1 MAQIGNQQTI
11 SVELNLM
18 YISKLSLIN
27 YRNFLNAKLLFE
39 QGINT
44 LIGENGT
51 GKTNIFRAI
60 RLLLDNELPRAAT
73 RLSENDFCRQLGNW
87 RGHWIVISLE
97 FDDIAADE
105 VSQALFLH
113 GTGAIEGNH
122 VNKATYN
129 FIFRPKADIRYALSQ
144 LAEGDLAALTELQDT
159 ITIAD
164 YEPIFTGKS
173 NADFNDAEVYRQ
185 IVGDF
190 DNVVFPSQI
199 DNSLIGIKLPNI
211 LTISDEV
218 AFTFVKALRDV
229 VSDFRNNR
237 TNPLHKLLKLK
248 SEFIR
253 QYEFEPIVRLVD
265 DLNTSIES
273 LTDVQDIK
281 LDIKGTIND
290 ALGDTYSPSS
300 IAIKSDLSS
309 EAEELFQ
316 SLKLFVD
323 ESNDGYEG
331 NIHEMSLGGA
341 NLIFLTLKLLEFK
354 YQRPNETLANFLL
367 IEEPEAHIHTH
378 IQKSLFDK
386 VGYENTQIIYSTHSS
401 HISEVSNIKRVN
413 VISKTNTGC
422 VAYQPSNGLLPQ
434 QITFIERYLDA
445 IRSNLLFA
453 KSVILVEGDAEEILI
468 PVLIKKVLGVSLDEL
483 GITLV
488 NMRST
493 GFENIALLFH
503 DDRIRKKCAV
513 ITDLDS
519 KFFDTT
525 IMADD
530 TPTIKKKKSKAQGSH
545 VKGAARK
552 VALDALCNGNNWLS
566 PFYAE
571 HTFEV
576 DFVKSGNK
584 NYLIDILNDVYS
596 QAAAKAT
603 SRTELSSTIEN
614 YGSRALT
621 MANHQGKGWFAITL
635 SGAINFNVQLPE
647 YIIDALIFAHGP
659 FNRATIEKV
668 MEYRL
673 HQIKNYLENGRS
685 FLQTL
690 ILPKDQNI
698 YDEWDAYVTFMER
711 GVNIFEPKYISYKS
725 NGGDL
730 NNLKVEMLTDF
741 NLPSNSFIAKL

>member
-1 MAQIGNQQTI
+1 MH
-11 SVELNLM
+11 
-18 YISKLSLIN
+18 ISKLSLIN
-27 YRNFLNAKLLFE
+27 YRNFLNAKLIFNK
-39 QGINT
+39 GINT

-73 RLSENDFCRQLGNW
+73 RLNENDFCRQLVSW
-87 RGHWIVISLE
+87 QGHWIIISLE
-97 FDDIAADE
+97 FDEIATDE

-113 GTGAIEGNH
+113 GTGAIAGNS
-122 VNKATYN
+122 VDKATYN
-129 FIFRPKADIRYALSQ
+129 FIFRPKADIRNAFSQ
-144 LAEGDLAALTELQDT
+144 LPAGDVAALKALQNS

-164 YEPIFTGKS
+164 YEPMFTGKS
-173 NADFNDAEVYRQ
+173 NTDFNDPVVYRQ

-190 DNVVFPSQI
+190 ENVEFPTLV
-199 DNSLIGIKLPNI
+199 DHSLIGVKLPNI
-211 LTISDEV
+211 LSISDEV

-248 SEFIR
+248 SETIN
-253 QYEFEPIVRLVD
+253 QVEFDPIVQIVQ
-265 DLNTSIES
+265 DLNTSIET
-273 LTDVQDIK
+273 LTDVKEIK
-281 LDIKGTIND
+281 SDIKGTIND

-300 IAIKSDLSS
+300 IAIKSDLSA

-323 ESNDGYEG
+323 ESDDGYEG
-331 NIHEMSLGGA
+331 NIHELSLGGA

-354 YQRPNETLANFLL
+354 YQRPNDTIANFLL

-386 VGYENTQIIYSTHSS
+386 VSYVNTQIIYSTHSS

-413 VISKTNTGC
+413 VISKTNNGC
-422 VAYQPSNGLLPQ
+422 VAYQPSNGLSSQ
-434 QITFIERYLDA
+434 KITFIERYLDA

-525 IMADD
+525 IQEDD
-530 TPTIKKKKSKAQGSH
+530 TPTIKRKKSKAQGSH
-545 VKGAARK
+545 DKGAERK
-552 VALDALCNGNNWLS
+552 IALDALCNGNDWLS
-566 PFYAE
+566 PFYAD

-576 DFVKSGNK
+576 DFVKSGNR
-584 NYLIDILNDVYS
+584 NYLIDILKDVYS
-596 QAAAKAT
+596 QGATIKA
-603 SRTELSSTIEN
+603 SRAELLSTMAD

-659 FNRATIEKV
+659 FNKQIIEKI
-668 MEYRL
+668 MGYRL
-673 HQIKNYLENGRS
+673 QQIKMYLENGRS
-685 FLQTL
+685 YLQNL
-690 ILPKDQNI
+690 ILPQDQVT
-698 YDEWDAYVTFMER
+698 YDKWNAHLTPIEQ
-711 GVNIFEPKYISYKS
+711 GINLFEPKYLSCKAF
-725 NGGDL
+725 GGDL
-730 NNLKVEMLTDF
+730 SSLRGDMLSDIP
-741 NLPSNSFIAKL
+741 LPSNSFIDKL

>member
-1 MAQIGNQQTI
+1 MH
-11 SVELNLM
+11 
-18 YISKLSLIN
+18 ISKLSLIN
-27 YRNFLNAKLLFE
+27 YRNFLNAKLTFNK
-39 QGINT
+39 GINT

-60 RLLLDNELPRAAT
+60 RLLLDNELPRAAI
-73 RLSENDFCRQLGNW
+73 RLNENDFCRQLVGW
-87 RGHWIVISLE
+87 QGHWIVISIE
-97 FDDIAADE
+97 FDEIATDE

-113 GTGAIEGNH
+113 GTGAIAGNR
-122 VNKATYN
+122 VDKATYN
-129 FIFRPKADIRYALSQ
+129 FIFRPKADIRNALNQ
-144 LAEGDLAALTELQDT
+144 LPTGDIAALETLQNS

-164 YEPIFTGKS
+164 YEPMFTGKS
-173 NADFNDAEVYRQ
+173 SADFNDPLIYKQ

-190 DNVVFPSQI
+190 ENVVFPNHI
-199 DNSLIGIKLPNI
+199 DNSLIGLKLPNI
-211 LTISDEV
+211 LSISDEV

-248 SEFIR
+248 SETIN
-253 QYEFEPIVRLVD
+253 QTEFDPIVQIVK

-273 LTDVQDIK
+273 LTDVKEIK
-281 LDIKGTIND
+281 SDIKGTINE

-300 IAIKSDLSS
+300 IAIKSDLSAA
-309 EAEELFQ
+309 AEELFQ

-354 YQRPNETLANFLL
+354 YQRPNETIANFLL

-386 VGYENTQIIYSTHSS
+386 VSYENTQIIYSTHSS
-401 HISEVSNIKRVN
+401 HISEVSNIKCVN
-413 VISKTNTGC
+413 VISKTNDGC
-422 VAYQPSNGLLPQ
+422 VAYQPSNGLSSQ
-434 QITFIERYLDA
+434 QIVFIERYLDA

-468 PVLIKKVLGVSLDEL
+468 PVLIKQVLGVSLDEL

-503 DDRIRKKCAV
+503 DNRIRKKCAV

-519 KFFDTT
+519 KFIDTT
-525 IMADD
+525 ILAGD
-530 TPTIKKKKSKAQGSH
+530 TPSSKKKKNKAQGSH
-545 VKGAARK
+545 DKGAARK
-552 VALDALCNGNNWLS
+552 IALDSFCNGNDWVS
-566 PFYAE
+566 PFYAV

-576 DFVKSGNK
+576 DFVKTGNS
-584 NYLIDILNDVYS
+584 NYLINILKDVYS
-596 QAAAKAT
+596 QEAT
-603 SRTELSSTIEN
+603 ITASRAELLSPAIEN
-614 YGSRALT
+614 SGSRALT

-635 SGAINFNVQLPE
+635 SGAMNFNVQLPT

-659 FNRATIEKV
+659 FNRATIEKI

-673 HQIKNYLENGRS
+673 YQVKTFIENGRS
-685 FLQTL
+685 YLQTL
-690 ILPKDQNI
+690 NLPQDQGV
-698 YDEWDAYVTFMER
+698 YDQWNTYLTPIEQ
-711 GVNIFEPKYISYKS
+711 GVNLFEPKYLSCKAF
-725 NGGDL
+725 GGDL
-730 NNLKVEMLTDF
+730 SALKADMLADIPLT
-741 NLPSNSFIAKL
+741 SNSFIAKL

>member
-1 MAQIGNQQTI
+1 MH
-11 SVELNLM
+11 
-18 YISKLSLIN
+18 ISKLSLIN
-27 YRNFLNAKLLFE
+27 YRNFLNAKLIF
-39 QGINT
+39 QKGINT

-73 RLSENDFCRQLGNW
+73 RLNENDFCRQLDDW
-87 RGHWIVISLE
+87 RGHWIIISLE
-97 FDDIAADE
+97 FDDIAEDE

-113 GTGAIEGNH
+113 GTGAIEGAT

-129 FIFRPKADIRYALSQ
+129 FIYRPKADIRNALS
-144 LAEGDLAALTELQDT
+144 LLPTGDNAALEELRNKIS
-159 ITIAD
+159 ITD
-164 YEPIFTGKS
+164 YEPLFTGKS
-173 NADFNDAEVYRQ
+173 NADFNDQEVYKQ
-185 IVGDF
+185 VVGDF
-190 DNVVFPSQI
+190 ENVDFPALI

-211 LTISDEV
+211 LSISDEV

-237 TNPLHKLLKLK
+237 SNPLHKLLKLK
-248 SEFIR
+248 SETIN
-253 QYEFEPIVRLVD
+253 QTEFDPIVQIVES
-265 DLNTSIES
+265 LNTSIETLS
-273 LTDVQDIK
+273 DVKEIK
-281 LDIKGTIND
+281 SDIKGTIND
-290 ALGDTYSPSS
+290 AIGDAYSPSS
-300 IAIKSDLSS
+300 IAIKSDLSD

-331 NIHEMSLGGA
+331 SIYEMSLGGA

-354 YQRPNETLANFLL
+354 YQRPNETIANFLL

-386 VGYENTQIIYSTHSS
+386 VSYENTQIIYSTHSS
-401 HISEVSNIKRVN
+401 HISEVSKIQRVN
-413 VISKTNTGC
+413 VISKTSAGC

-453 KSVILVEGDAEEILI
+453 RSVILVEGDAEEILL
-468 PVLIKKVLGVSLDEL
+468 PVFVKKILGVSLDEL

-525 IMADD
+525 IQPAD
-530 TPTIKKKKSKAQGSH
+530 TEPTKKKKNKAQGSH
-545 VKGAARK
+545 DKGAERK
-552 VALDALCNGNNWLS
+552 VKLDALCDGNDWLA

-576 DFVKSGNK
+576 DFVKAGNV
-584 NYLIDILNDVYS
+584 NYLVEILNDVYT
-596 QAAAKAT
+596 KAST
-603 SRTELSSTIEN
+603 IRDSRSELLSNNIELS
-614 YGSRALT
+614 GSRALT
-621 MANHQGKGWFAITL
+621 MANNQGKGWFAITL
-635 SGAINFNVQLPE
+635 SKTINFNVRLPE
-647 YIIDALIFAHGP
+647 YIENALVFAHGP
-659 FNRATIEKV
+659 FNSPMLERIID
-668 MEYRL
+668 YRL
-673 HQIKNYLENGRS
+673 TQIKAHIADGKAYLSSLNLPQDQDNYDRWNNYLTPIEQG
-685 FLQTL
+685 L
-690 ILPKDQNI
+690 D
-698 YDEWDAYVTFMER
+698 
-711 GVNIFEPKYISYKS
+711 IFNPKYLAYKAF
-725 NGGDL
+725 GG
-730 NNLKVEMLTDF
+730 NVTRLKSEMLTDIPI
-741 NLPSNSFIAKL
+741 NSNSLLAKI

>member
-1 MAQIGNQQTI
+1 MH
-11 SVELNLM
+11 
-18 YISKLSLIN
+18 ISKLSLIN
-27 YRNFLNAKLLFE
+27 YRNFLNAKLIFNK
-39 QGINT
+39 GINT

-60 RLLLDNELPRAAT
+60 RLLLDNELPRAAI
-73 RLSENDFCRQLGNW
+73 RLNENDFCRQLAGW
-87 RGHWIVISLE
+87 QGHWIIISLE
-97 FDDIAADE
+97 FDEIAADE

-113 GTGAIEGNH
+113 GTGAIADNS
-122 VNKATYN
+122 VDKATYN
-129 FIFRPKADIRYALSQ
+129 FIFRPKADIRNDLSQ
-144 LAEGDLAALTELQDT
+144 LPAGDVAALEDLQNS

-164 YEPIFTGKS
+164 YEPMFTGKS
-173 NADFNDAEVYRQ
+173 NADFNDPLIYRQ

-190 DNVVFPSQI
+190 DNVEFPARV
-199 DNSLIGIKLPNI
+199 DNSLIGVKLPNI
-211 LTISDEV
+211 LSISDEV

-248 SEFIR
+248 SETIN
-253 QYEFEPIVRLVD
+253 QAEFDPIVQIVE
-265 DLNTSIES
+265 DLNTSIET
-273 LTDVQDIK
+273 LTDVKEIK
-281 LDIKGTIND
+281 SDIKGTIND

-300 IAIKSDLSS
+300 IAIKSDLSA

-354 YQRPNETLANFLL
+354 YQRPNDTIANFLL

-386 VGYENTQIIYSTHSS
+386 VNYENTQIIYSTHSS
-401 HISEVSNIKRVN
+401 HISEVSKIKHVN
-413 VISKTNTGC
+413 VISKTNHGC
-422 VAYQPSNGLLPQ
+422 VAYQPSNGLSSQ

-468 PVLIKKVLGVSLDEL
+468 PVLIKKILGVSLDEL

-519 KFFDTT
+519 KFFGTT
-525 IMADD
+525 IQASD
-530 TPTIKKKKSKAQGSH
+530 TPATQKKKNKAQGSH
-545 VKGAARK
+545 DKGANRK
-552 VALDALCNGNNWLS
+552 IALDALCHGNDWLS

-576 DFVKSGNK
+576 DFVKSGNSH
-584 NYLIDILNDVYS
+584 YLIKILNDVYS
-596 QAAAKAT
+596 QSAT
-603 SRTELSSTIEN
+603 IST
-614 YGSRALT
+614 
-621 MANHQGKGWFAITL
+621 
-635 SGAINFNVQLPE
+635 
-647 YIIDALIFAHGP
+647 LIFP
-659 FNRATIEKV
+659 
-668 MEYRL
+668 
-673 HQIKNYLENGRS
+673 
-685 FLQTL
+685 
-690 ILPKDQNI
+690 
-698 YDEWDAYVTFMER
+698 
-711 GVNIFEPKYISYKS
+711 
-725 NGGDL
+725 
-730 NNLKVEMLTDF
+730 
-741 NLPSNSFIAKL
+741 

>member
-1 MAQIGNQQTI
+1 MH
-11 SVELNLM
+11 
-18 YISKLSLIN
+18 ISKLSLIN
-27 YRNFLNAKLLFE
+27 YRNFLNAKLILKK
-39 QGINT
+39 GINT

-73 RLSENDFCRQLGNW
+73 RLNENDFCRQLVRW
-87 RGHWIVISLE
+87 QGHWIIISLE
-97 FDDIAADE
+97 FDEIATDE

-113 GTGAIEGNH
+113 GTGAIADSS
-122 VNKATYN
+122 VDKATYN
-129 FIFRPKADIRYALSQ
+129 FIFRPKADIRNALSQ
-144 LAEGDLAALTELQDT
+144 LPAGDIAALEALQNN

-164 YEPIFTGKS
+164 YEPMFTGKS
-173 NADFNDAEVYRQ
+173 NADFNDPLIYRQ

-190 DNVVFPSQI
+190 ENVVFPNHI
-199 DNSLIGIKLPNI
+199 DNSLIGLKLPNI
-211 LTISDEV
+211 LSISDEV

-248 SEFIR
+248 SETIN
-253 QYEFEPIVRLVD
+253 QAEFDPIVQIVKG
-265 DLNTSIES
+265 LNTSIES
-273 LTDVQDIK
+273 LTDVREIK
-281 LDIKGTIND
+281 LDIKGTINE

-300 IAIKSDLSS
+300 IAIKSDLSA

-354 YQRPNETLANFLL
+354 YQRPNETIANFLL

-386 VGYENTQIIYSTHSS
+386 VSYENTQIIYSTHSS
-401 HISEVSNIKRVN
+401 HISEVSNIKCVN
-413 VISKTNTGC
+413 VISKTNCGC
-422 VAYQPSNGLLPQ
+422 VAYQPSNGLSSQ
-434 QITFIERYLDA
+434 QIVFIERYLDA

-468 PVLIKKVLGVSLDEL
+468 PVLIKQVLGISLDEL

-525 IMADD
+525 TLASDS
-530 TPTIKKKKSKAQGSH
+530 PAAIKKKNKAQGSH
-545 VKGAARK
+545 DKGSSRK
-552 VALDALCNGNNWLS
+552 IALDSFCNGNQWLS
-566 PFYAE
+566 PFYAD

-576 DFVKSGNK
+576 DFVKAGNS
-584 NYLIDILNDVYS
+584 NCLINILKDVYS
-596 QAAAKAT
+596 QEATITT
-603 SRTELSSTIEN
+603 SRTELLSANIETS
-614 YGSRALT
+614 GTRALT

-635 SGAINFNVQLPE
+635 SGVIDFNIQLPA
-647 YIIDALIFAHGP
+647 YIIDALIFAHGS
-659 FNRATIEKV
+659 FNKATIEKIL
-668 MEYRL
+668 EYRL
-673 HQIKNYLENGRS
+673 YQTKTFIENVRS
-685 FLQTL
+685 YLQTL
-690 ILPKDQNI
+690 NLPQDQVT
-698 YDEWDAYVTFMER
+698 YDEWNTYLTPIEQ
-711 GVNIFEPKYISYKS
+711 GVSQFEPKYLSYKAF
-725 NGGDL
+725 GGDIST
-730 NNLKVEMLTDF
+730 LKADMLADIPLT
-741 NLPSNSFIAKL
+741 SSSFMARL

>member
-1 MAQIGNQQTI
+1 MH
-11 SVELNLM
+11 
-18 YISKLSLIN
+18 ISKLSLIN
-27 YRNFLNAKLLFE
+27 YRNFLSAKLIFK

-73 RLSENDFCRQLGNW
+73 RLNESDFCRQLGDW
-87 RGHWIVISLE
+87 RGHWIMISLE
-97 FDDIAADE
+97 FDDIAEDE

-113 GTGAIEGNH
+113 GTGVIEGNS

-129 FIFRPKADIRYALSQ
+129 FIFRPKANIRNALSQ
-144 LAEGDLAALTELQDT
+144 LTVGDVTGLEALRNV

-164 YEPIFTGKS
+164 YEPMFTGKS
-173 NADFNDAEVYRQ
+173 NADFNDPLVYRQ

-190 DNVVFPSQI
+190 DSVDFPALI
-199 DNSLIGIKLPNI
+199 DNSLIGAKLPNI
-211 LTISDEV
+211 LSISDEV

-229 VSDFRNNR
+229 VSDFRNSR

-248 SEFIR
+248 SESIN
-253 QYEFEPIVRLVD
+253 QAEFDPIIQLVE
-265 DLNTSIES
+265 DLNTSIETLS
-273 LTDVQDIK
+273 DVKEIK
-281 LDIKGTIND
+281 SNIKETIND

-300 IAIKSDLSS
+300 IAIKSDLSD

-331 NIHEMSLGGA
+331 SIYEMSLGGA

-354 YQRPNETLANFLL
+354 YQRPNDTIANFLL
-367 IEEPEAHIHTH
+367 IEEPEAHVHTH

-386 VGYENTQIIYSTHSS
+386 VNYANTQIIYSTHSS
-401 HISEVSNIKRVN
+401 HISEVSNINRVN
-413 VISKTNTGC
+413 VISKTNNGC
-422 VAYQPSNGLLPQ
+422 VAYQPSNGLSPQ
-434 QITFIERYLDA
+434 KISFIERYLDA

-468 PVLIKKVLGVSLDEL
+468 PVLIKKVLGISLDEL

-525 IMADD
+525 IQPEDNSA
-530 TPTIKKKKSKAQGSH
+530 TKKKKNKAQGSH
-545 VKGAARK
+545 DKGAARK
-552 VALDALCNGNNWLS
+552 ITLDAFCNGNEWLS

-576 DFVKSGNK
+576 DFVKSGNS
-584 NYLIDILNDVYS
+584 NCLIDILKDVYS
-596 QAAAKAT
+596 QEAT
-603 SRTELSSTIEN
+603 VTASRTDLLSTIDKF
-614 YGSRALT
+614 GSRALT

-635 SGAINFNVQLPE
+635 SGAINFNVQLPA
-647 YIIDALIFAHGP
+647 YIIDALIFSHGS
-659 FNRATIEKV
+659 FNRSIIEKI
-668 MEYRL
+668 MEFRL
-673 HQIKNYLENGRS
+673 QQLKTFIENGRAY
-685 FLQTL
+685 LQAL
-690 ILPKDQNI
+690 NLPQDQST
-698 YDEWDAYVTFMER
+698 YDQWNAYLTPIEQ
-711 GVNIFEPKYISYKS
+711 GVNLFEPKYITCKAF
-725 NGGDL
+725 GGVL
-730 NNLKVEMLTDF
+730 SALKADMLADIP
-741 NLPSNSFIAKL
+741 LKSNSFVEKL

>member
-1 MAQIGNQQTI
+1 MLAHHLVLTFQK
-11 SVELNLM
+11 E
-18 YISKLSLIN
+18 
-27 YRNFLNAKLLFE
+27 
-39 QGINT
+39 INT

-60 RLLLDNELPRAAT
+60 RLLLDNELPRAAA
-73 RLSENDFCRQLGNW
+73 RLKETDFCRQLGNW
-87 RGHWIVISLE
+87 RGHWIIISLE
-97 FDDIAADE
+97 FDEIAEDE

-113 GTGAIEGNH
+113 GTGAIEDNS

-129 FIFRPKADIRYALSQ
+129 FIFRPKADIRNALSQ
-144 LAEGDLAALTELQDT
+144 LAVGDMAALEALRND

-173 NADFNDAEVYRQ
+173 SADFNDPVVYRQ

-190 DNVVFPSQI
+190 ESVDFPALI
-199 DNSLIGIKLPNI
+199 DNSLIGVKLPNI
-211 LTISDEV
+211 LSISDEV

-229 VSDFRNNR
+229 VSDFKNSR
-237 TNPLHKLLKLK
+237 TNPLLKLLKLK
-248 SEFIR
+248 SESIN
-253 QYEFEPIVRLVD
+253 QAEFGPIVQIVE
-265 DLNTSIES
+265 DLNTSIETLS
-273 LTDVQDIK
+273 DVKEIK
-281 LDIKGTIND
+281 SDIKGTIND
-290 ALGDTYSPSS
+290 ALGDMYSPSS
-300 IAIKSDLSS
+300 IAIKSDLSD

-331 NIHEMSLGGA
+331 SIYEMSLGGA

-354 YQRPNETLANFLL
+354 YQRPNETIANFLL

-386 VGYENTQIIYSTHSS
+386 VSYDNTQIIYSTHST
-401 HISEVSNIKRVN
+401 HISEVSKIERVN
-413 VISKTNTGC
+413 VISKTNAGC
-422 VAYQPSNGLLPQ
+422 VAYQPSSGLLPQ

-468 PVLIKKVLGVSLDEL
+468 PVLIKRVLGVSLDEL

-503 DDRIRKKCAV
+503 DERIRKKCAV

-519 KFFDTT
+519 QFFDTT
-525 IMADD
+525 ILPDD
-530 TPTIKKKKSKAQGSH
+530 TDSIKKKKKKAQGSH
-545 VKGAARK
+545 NKGATRK
-552 VALDALCNGNNWLS
+552 LALDAFCNGNDWLS
-566 PFYAE
+566 PFYAD

-576 DFVKSGNK
+576 DFVKSGNR
-584 NYLIDILNDVYS
+584 NYLIGILDDVYS
-596 QAAAKAT
+596 QGAT
-603 SRTELSSTIEN
+603 ISDSRADLLSTIDDF
-614 YGSRALT
+614 GSRALT

-647 YIIDALIFAHGP
+647 YIIDALVFAHGS
-659 FNRATIEKV
+659 FNRQIIEKI
-668 MEYRL
+668 MGYRL
-673 HQIKNYLENGRS
+673 NQIKTYIVNGRAY
-685 FLQTL
+685 LQSL
-690 ILPKDQNI
+690 SLPQDQST
-698 YDEWDAYVTFMER
+698 YEKWDAHLTPIEQ
-711 GVNIFEPKYISYKS
+711 GINLFESKYIPCKAF
-725 NGGDL
+725 GGDL
-730 NNLKVEMLTDF
+730 SALRVDMLADIP
-741 NLPSNSFIAKL
+741 LPSNSFIEKL